1 MTVDKKCILYYS
13 EAIIQRTLQKF
24 VRFSENL
31 KVQISFRRPH
41 KLSLTK
47 SPSLIEIFLLNNSN
61 GKSNGRLFQTFVAR
75 LENLNCKTKNC
86 IEEYLPCEN
95 AGYSKSVET
104 KEQNPLGQNILAISE
119 LGKACHDTTI
129 QSYEKKLLTY
139 KISSYFYFNSPLCII
154 ILIDFQPIV
163 FFCNCSKLATAAW
176 PFLHLFELE
185 MMWHSWPRKKMSSVS
200 GGKRNG

>member
-1 MTVDKKCILYYS
+1 MVGN
-13 EAIIQRTLQKF
+13 
-24 VRFSENL
+24 V
-31 KVQISFRRPH
+31 SFLAGRNRV
-41 KLSLTK
+41 
-47 SPSLIEIFLLNNSN
+47 NNSN
-61 GKSNGRLFQTFVAR
+61 GKSFGRLFQTFVAL
-75 LENLNCKTKNC
+75 LEKLNCKAKNC

-104 KEQNPLGQNILAISE
+104 KEQNPLGQNILAILE

-129 QSYEKKLLTY
+129 QSYEKKLFTY

-154 ILIDFQPIV
+154 ILIDFQLIV